1 MTPMDDIE
9 PEIPDSREEETVTSP
24 ALQLRLA
31 AGIVG
36 RLIERNGGSD
46 AAERF
51 LEDVLESLDDGKE
64 YRDPELGE
72 SDEETLPEARD
83 IEWNI
88 FECD

>member
-1 MTPMDDIE
+1 MTPTDDFE
-9 PEIPDSREEETVTSP
+9 PEIPDPREDGTLPSSP
-24 ALQLRLA
+24 FQLRLA
-31 AGIVG
+31 AGIVR

-51 LEDVLESLDDGKE
+51 LEDVLDSMDDSKE